1 VLAQDE
7 FEALNVGKEVFT
19 GMAKGSLSP
28 KKKLAF
34 FLLSLIAIWSISEI
48 TSFTLYFVL
57 TGKIFPLTEF
67 HLAIR
72 RAGREKAIAREQAQW
87 NRQASYTVHPYLLAL
102 GAQIDV
108 VVNID
113 GFNEVALP
121 PAENLLKKVF
131 PVYPGVGT
139 SL

>member
-1 VLAQDE
+1 
-7 FEALNVGKEVFT
+7 
-19 GMAKGSLSP
+19 MGSLSP

-57 TGKIFPLTEF
+57 TGKIFPLTEY

-87 NRQASYTVHPYLLAL
+87 NRQASYTVDAL
-102 GAQIDV
+102 YAAKERASRTIISGAS
-108 VVNID
+108 
-113 GFNEVALP
+113 G
-121 PAENLLKKVF
+121 
-131 PVYPGVGT
+131 
-139 SL
+139 